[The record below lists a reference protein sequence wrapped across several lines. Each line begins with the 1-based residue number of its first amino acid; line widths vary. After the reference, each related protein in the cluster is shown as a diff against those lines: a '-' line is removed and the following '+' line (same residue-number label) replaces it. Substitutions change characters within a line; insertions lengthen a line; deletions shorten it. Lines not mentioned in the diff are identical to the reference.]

1 MRCSLLLIA
10 AATAC
15 SNESGG
21 TNQTKPEEETR
32 KLAGVFPDRFQCNS
46 IATPDALGPV
56 LGGKVNVLDT
66 PSSVPRGVAKPC
78 NYEVVGDQ
86 QQLEYWTFDFDCR
99 DNYQQTADALFSQY
113 AKTSAEQVDLYNAIT
128 DAGPKEGA
136 LVKHDAGPKDA
147 GIDAPQRAPELASE
161 VAVGKKGLDHHG
173 QAILFVDDDA
183 PCYVRVV
190 GPEAAKRLELAK
202 LIAKNL
208 TFANAPMSPR
218 PFK

>member
-1 MRCSLLLIA
+1 MRCAPLLIVA
-10 AATAC
+10 AAAC

-21 TNQTKPEEETR
+21 SNQAKPEEETR
-32 KLAGVFPDRFQCNS
+32 KLAGVFPDRFICKS
-46 IATPDALGPV
+46 IASEEQLAAV
-56 LGGKVNVLDT
+56 IGGTVKQIDT

-78 NYEVVGDQ
+78 NYEVSG
-86 QQLEYWTFDFDCR
+86 LALPEYWTFDFDCR
-99 DNYQQTADALFSQY
+99 DNYQQTADALFAQY
-113 AKTSAEQVDLYNAIT
+113 TRTSAELVEQYNAMT

-136 LVKHDAGPKDA
+136 LIKRDAGVKDA
-147 GIDAPQRAPELASE
+147 GIDAPQRAPEPSAE

-173 QAILFVDDDA
+173 QGLLFVDDDA

-190 GPEAAKRLELAK
+190 GPEAARRLELAK

-208 TFANAPMSPR
+208 TYANAPMTPR

>member
-1 MRCSLLLIA
+1 MRCALLLITA
-10 AATAC
+10 ASAC
-15 SNESGG
+15 SNESSG

-32 KLAGVFPDRFQCNS
+32 KLAGVYPDRFQCSS
-46 IATPDALGPV
+46 IATPEAIGAALG
-56 LGGKVNVLDT
+56 GTVNVIDT

-78 NYEVVGDQ
+78 NYEVITGQ
-86 QQLEYWTFDFDCR
+86 QPEYWTFDFDCR
-99 DNYQQTADALFSQY
+99 DNYQQTADALFAQY
-113 AKTSAEQVDLYNAIT
+113 ARTSAELVEQYNAVT

-136 LVKHDAGPKDA
+136 VVKRDAGVKDA
-147 GIDAPQRAPELASE
+147 GIDAPQRAPEVAAE

-173 QAILFVDDDA
+173 QGLLFVDDDA

-208 TFANAPMSPR
+208 TYANAPMTPR